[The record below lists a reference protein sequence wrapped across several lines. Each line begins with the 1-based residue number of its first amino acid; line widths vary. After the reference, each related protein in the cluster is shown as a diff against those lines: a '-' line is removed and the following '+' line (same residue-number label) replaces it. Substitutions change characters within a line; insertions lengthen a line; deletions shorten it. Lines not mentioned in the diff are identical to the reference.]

1 MFGKK
6 YLKRELEEEKEDE
19 MINEVSNESEDEIIK
34 PIIFVGEKVYR
45 DPGLNELPYQ
55 HMLNYNKSAAQLA
68 KSVVLPLGRSAINS
82 LNFNN
87 LHIITE
93 QAANNIIQN
102 TFFNFCSVID
112 SMNCSLLDYFPIK
125 QVVHDYMNTIA
136 VNVRNMVMDFVG
148 GSNAPSSLKNT
159 DEDINNMK
167 NFAQFIA
174 GQITNYLFGD
184 ICYATDNA
192 INDILL
198 QVHLV
203 PNIDYIYSTLY
214 NESEFL
220 QKNWKNRKKFDGNFG
235 ELAAIY
241 LKGVIREQLDNNL
254 YTIMLVSTHNILGSC
269 ILTIYYVYNDIYHYS
284 RELDSKNQHNKI
296 DKE

>member
-34 PIIFVGEKVYR
+34 PIIFIGEKAYR
-45 DPGLNELPYQ
+45 EPGLNELPYQ

-68 KSVVLPLGRSAINS
+68 KSVVLPLGLSAINS

-87 LHIITE
+87 FNIIVE

-125 QVVHDYMNTIA
+125 QVVHDSMNTIA

>member
-34 PIIFVGEKVYR
+34 PIIFIGEKAYR
-45 DPGLNELPYQ
+45 EPGLNELPYQ

-68 KSVVLPLGRSAINS
+68 KSVVLPLGLSAINS

-87 LHIITE
+87 FNIIVE

-125 QVVHDYMNTIA
+125 QVVHDSMNTIV

-220 QKNWKNRKKFDGNFG
+220 QKNWKNRKKFNGNFG

>member
-19 MINEVSNESEDEIIK
+19 MINEVSNESEDDIIK
-34 PIIFVGEKVYR
+34 PIIFIGEKAYR
-45 DPGLNELPYQ
+45 EPGLNELPYQ

-68 KSVVLPLGRSAINS
+68 ESVVLPLGLSAINS

-87 LHIITE
+87 FNIIVE
-93 QAANNIIQN
+93 QAVNNIIQN

-125 QVVHDYMNTIA
+125 QVVHDSMNTIA

-159 DEDINNMK
+159 DEDINNMQ

-203 PNIDYIYSTLY
+203 PNINYIYSTLY

>member
-34 PIIFVGEKVYR
+34 PIIFVGEKAYR
-45 DPGLNELPYQ
+45 EPGLNELPYQ

-68 KSVVLPLGRSAINS
+68 KSVVLPLGLSAINS

-87 LHIITE
+87 FNIIVE

-125 QVVHDYMNTIA
+125 QVVHDSMNTIA

-159 DEDINNMK
+159 DEDINNMQ

-254 YTIMLVSTHNILGSC
+254 YTIMLISINNILGSC

>member
-19 MINEVSNESEDEIIK
+19 MINEVSNESEDDIIK
-34 PIIFVGEKVYR
+34 PIIFIGEKAYR
-45 DPGLNELPYQ
+45 EPGLNELPYQ

-68 KSVVLPLGRSAINS
+68 KSVVLPLGLSAINS

-87 LHIITE
+87 FNIIVE
-93 QAANNIIQN
+93 QAVNNIIQN

-125 QVVHDYMNTIA
+125 QVVHDSMNTIA

-159 DEDINNMK
+159 DEDINNMQ

-203 PNIDYIYSTLY
+203 PNINYIYSTLY

>member
-1 MFGKK
+1 MFSKK

-19 MINEVSNESEDEIIK
+19 MIDEVSNESKDKTIK
-34 PIIFVGEKVYR
+34 PIIFVGEKLYR
-45 DPGLNELPYQ
+45 EPGLNELPYQ
-55 HMLNYNKSAAQLA
+55 YMLNYNMVAARSA
-68 KSVVLPLGRSAINS
+68 KSTVIPLGLHAINS

-87 LHIITE
+87 LQIITE
-93 QAANNIIQN
+93 QVANNIIQN

-112 SMNCSLLDYFPIK
+112 SMNYSSLDYFPIK
-125 QVVHDYMNTIA
+125 QFVHDSMNTIV

-159 DEDINNMK
+159 DEDINNMQ

-254 YTIMLVSTHNILGSC
+254 YTIMLVSINNILGSC
-269 ILTIYYVYNDIYHYS
+269 ALTIYYVYNDIYHYS

>member
-34 PIIFVGEKVYR
+34 PIIFIGEKAYR
-45 DPGLNELPYQ
+45 EPGLNELPYQ

-68 KSVVLPLGRSAINS
+68 KSVVLPLGLSAINS

-87 LHIITE
+87 FNIIVE
-93 QAANNIIQN
+93 QAVNNIIQN

-125 QVVHDYMNTIA
+125 QVVHDSMNTIA

-159 DEDINNMK
+159 DEDINNMQ

-203 PNIDYIYSTLY
+203 PNINYIYSTLY

>member
-34 PIIFVGEKVYR
+34 PIIFVGEKAYR
-45 DPGLNELPYQ
+45 EPGLNELPYQ

-68 KSVVLPLGRSAINS
+68 KSVVLPLGLSAINS

-87 LHIITE
+87 FNIIVE

-125 QVVHDYMNTIA
+125 QVVHDSMNTIA

-269 ILTIYYVYNDIYHYS
+269 ILTMYYVYNDIYHYS

>member
-1 MFGKK
+1 
-6 YLKRELEEEKEDE
+6 
-19 MINEVSNESEDEIIK
+19 
-34 PIIFVGEKVYR
+34 
-45 DPGLNELPYQ
+45 
-55 HMLNYNKSAAQLA
+55 
-68 KSVVLPLGRSAINS
+68 
-82 LNFNN
+82 
-87 LHIITE
+87 
-93 QAANNIIQN
+93 
-102 TFFNFCSVID
+102 
-112 SMNCSLLDYFPIK
+112 MNCSLLDYFPIK
-125 QVVHDYMNTIA
+125 QVVHDSMNTIV

-198 QVHLV
+198 QVHLF
-203 PNIDYIYSTLY
+203 PKINYIYSTLY

-254 YTIMLVSTHNILGSC
+254 YTIMLISINNILGSC

>member
-34 PIIFVGEKVYR
+34 PIIFIGEKAYR
-45 DPGLNELPYQ
+45 EPGLNELPYQ

-112 SMNCSLLDYFPIK
+112 NMNCSLLDYFPIK
-125 QVVHDYMNTIA
+125 QIVHDSMNTIA
-136 VNVRNMVMDFVG
+136 VNVRNMVMDFVS

-203 PNIDYIYSTLY
+203 PNINYIYSTLY

-220 QKNWKNRKKFDGNFG
+220 QKNWKNRKKFNGNFG

-284 RELDSKNQHNKI
+284 RDLDSKNQHNKI

>member
-34 PIIFVGEKVYR
+34 PIIFVGEKAYR
-45 DPGLNELPYQ
+45 EPGLNELPYQ
-55 HMLNYNKSAAQLA
+55 NMLNYNKSAAQLA
-68 KSVVLPLGRSAINS
+68 KSVVLPLGLSAINS
-82 LNFNN
+82 LGFNNFN
-87 LHIITE
+87 IIVE

-112 SMNCSLLDYFPIK
+112 SMNYSLLDYFPIK
-125 QVVHDYMNTIA
+125 QVVHDSMNTIA
-136 VNVRNMVMDFVG
+136 ANVRNMVMDFVG

-203 PNIDYIYSTLY
+203 PNINYIYSTLY

>member
-19 MINEVSNESEDEIIK
+19 IINEVSNESEDRIIK

-55 HMLNYNKSAAQLA
+55 YMLNYNMVAARSA
-68 KSVVLPLGRSAINS
+68 KSTVIPLGLHAINS

-87 LHIITE
+87 LQIITE
-93 QAANNIIQN
+93 QVANNIIQN

-125 QVVHDYMNTIA
+125 QVVHDSMNTIA

-159 DEDINNMK
+159 DEDINNMQ

-220 QKNWKNRKKFDGNFG
+220 QKNWKNRKNFDSNFG

-241 LKGVIREQLDNNL
+241 LKGVIREQLDHNL
-254 YTIMLVSTHNILGSC
+254 YKMILISVNDILQSST
-269 ILTIYYVYNDIYHYS
+269 LTLYYVYNDIYNYS
-284 RELDSKNQHNKI
+284 RELDSKNQYNKI

>member
-34 PIIFVGEKVYR
+34 PIIFVGEKAYR
-45 DPGLNELPYQ
+45 EPGLNELPYQ

-68 KSVVLPLGRSAINS
+68 KSVVLPLGLSAINS

-87 LHIITE
+87 FNIIVE

-125 QVVHDYMNTIA
+125 QVVHDSMNTIV

-203 PNIDYIYSTLY
+203 PNINYIYSTLY

>member
-19 MINEVSNESEDEIIK
+19 MINEVSNESEDKIFK
-34 PIIFVGEKVYR
+34 PIIFVGEKLYR
-45 DPGLNELPYQ
+45 EPGLNELPYQ

-68 KSVVLPLGRSAINS
+68 ESVVLPLGLSAINS
-82 LNFNN
+82 LEFNNFN
-87 LHIITE
+87 IIVE

-125 QVVHDYMNTIA
+125 QVVHDSMNTIA

-148 GSNAPSSLKNT
+148 GSNAPSSLKNP
-159 DEDINNMK
+159 DEDINNMQ

-184 ICYATDNA
+184 ICYAIDNA

-203 PNIDYIYSTLY
+203 PNINYIYSTLY

-269 ILTIYYVYNDIYHYS
+269 ALTIYYVYNNIYHYS
-284 RELDSKNQHNKI
+284 RDLDSKNQYNKI